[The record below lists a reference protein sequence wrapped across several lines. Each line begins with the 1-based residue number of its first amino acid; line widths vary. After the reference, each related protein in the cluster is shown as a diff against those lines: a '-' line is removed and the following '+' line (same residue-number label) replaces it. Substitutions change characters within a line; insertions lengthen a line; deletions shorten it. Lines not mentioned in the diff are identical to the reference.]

1 MFIFYLMLV
10 IAQVILV
17 DIISALP
24 GGEEEIMADIFP
36 LHCIIQVELLE
47 FGMGQ
52 FGKKQSPIYGTGQ
65 FGSRQFPTYGMGQPG
80 SKEDD
85 IVC

>member
-1 MFIFYLMLV
+1 MFIFYPMLV
-10 IAQVILV
+10 IAQVILL
-17 DIISALP
+17 DITSPLP

-47 FGMGQ
+47 FGMDQ
-52 FGKKQSPIYGTGQ
+52 LGKKQSPIYGTGQ
-65 FGSRQFPTYGMGQPG
+65 FGNRQFPMYGMDQPG